1 MAAILIT
8 GTDREIAKV
17 SLLLKNF
24 PVKISRVEDAPVP
37 TPAPPQIDNGGQTT
51 TDSAVSVTIEAEG
64 QDSNS
69 TDENSGEGTTEN
81 AEAGAEHKSDL
92 EPKGKRGKSNKA
104 K

>member
-8 GTDREIAKV
+8 GSDREIAKV

-24 PVKISRVEDAPVP
+24 PVKISRVEDAPALA
-37 TPAPPQIDNGGQTT
+37 PAPTQIDNGGQTT
-51 TDSAVSVTIEAEG
+51 TESTDTED

-69 TDENSGEGTTEN
+69 TEETSGEGTTEN
-81 AEAGAEHKSDL
+81 AKAVAEHKSDSKK
-92 EPKGKRGKSNKA
+92 PKSKSNKA